1 MRGVSTAM
9 RVATV
14 DASQQAVWELI
25 ADPHHHPRWW
35 PGVDRVEGV
44 AEDRFTHVLKTKR
57 GRSVRADFV
66 IAERRPPWVTAWRQE
81 LAGTPF
87 ARVLSES
94 VIQLN
99 LEPEGGAATRVTI
112 VHQQKLRGYSRTGGV
127 MLRRATDERLD
138 EALAGLARIVT

>member
-1 MRGVSTAM
+1 VRPFSTA
-9 RVATV
+9 
-14 DASQQAVWELI
+14 SQTAVISAPQTEVWELI

-44 AEDRFTHVLKTKR
+44 EDDHFTHVLKTKR
-57 GRSVRADFV
+57 GRPVRADFV
-66 IAERRPPWVTAWRQE
+66 IVENNAPWVSAWRQE

-99 LEPEGGAATRVTI
+99 LEPHGEATTVTI
-112 VHQQKLRGYSRTGGV
+112 VHQQKMRGYSRTGGLMV
-127 MLRRATDERLD
+127 RRATDDRLD
-138 EALAGLARIVT
+138 KALEGLARLFG